1 MRIRCIGNETLVAAL
16 RLAGITGR
24 AVDNEEAARDA
35 LEDYAIEESV
45 IVVGRSVYPWVRK
58 TAERLLSEN
67 RDLSIVEIPDLKEG
81 RVEVESDRRILEKVL
96 GMRL

>member
-1 MRIRCIGNETLVAAL
+1 MRIRCIGDETLVAAL

-45 IVVGRSVYPWVRK
+45 VLVGGGVYRWVRK

-81 RVEVESDRRILEKVL
+81 PLEVESDRQILEKVL
-96 GMRL
+96 GMRF